1 MSKERNGRI
10 SCRGIRKRGERG
22 GGKEDGDRW
31 VEREGEQ
38 GGDEST
44 GLPAK
49 PSFYLVGSVT
59 GVQMPRPASP
69 KSHFS
74 YSILF
79 PLFLPPYRFHSRS
92 FRAVCVCGFA
102 PLPSL
107 CPDRTA
113 SMSQNKRAAQCLH
126 LVLAHPMSP
135 VPLAD
140 RCVPIPHPQG
150 LRDWRLLKVGCN
162 ARSCVVTVVCSN
174 APGACAGRRLTVERS
189 WSPIRLN
196 IRADAHAVEC
206 TARNGRHLGHSSAHI

>member
-22 GGKEDGDRW
+22 GGKDDGDRW

-92 FRAVCVCGFA
+92 FRAVCVCSFA
-102 PLPSL
+102 PLPPL

-113 SMSQNKRAAQCLH
+113 RNVAKQASRPVSAPCPRPSNVTRFSWQIVACLYRTPRACLTGVNPRSVATRGVPSSLSCAATH
-126 LVLAHPMSP
+126 PALA
-135 VPLAD
+135 LAD
-140 RCVPIPHPQG
+140 GSQS
-150 LRDWRLLKVGCN
+150 RDHGVRYG
-162 ARSCVVTVVCSN
+162 
-174 APGACAGRRLTVERS
+174 
-189 WSPIRLN
+189 
-196 IRADAHAVEC
+196 
-206 TARNGRHLGHSSAHI
+206 